1 MTLDLDGQELVSAAE
16 VAARLGLQRSRQ
28 VLDLRLHRFNF
39 PRPVARTGRN
49 LVWSWP
55 QVERWAQSEGFS
67 GATPGR
73 SRRIH

>member
-1 MTLDLDGQELVSAAE
+1 MTPDLDGDELVSAAE

-55 QVERWAQSEGFS
+55 QVEHWAQSEGFS
-67 GATPGR
+67 GAAPGR
-73 SRRIH
+73 TRRTH

>member
-55 QVERWAQSEGFS
+55 QVEQWAQAEGFS

-73 SRRIH
+73 SRRIR